1 MTRAPARPA
10 GGPPGGR
17 GLLAVLVALVAL
29 AAGGCATLEPAPGG
43 TDTAAVPADASPE
56 LLFLLARERELDG
69 DLAGALPLYRRAA
82 ERDPGS
88 AYLRRKVAE
97 LAARQGQF
105 DEALAAARSALE
117 LEPEDPELRVFL
129 ARLLRVARRD
139 GEAEEVLRDP
149 AGEPVNDE
157 AASLLYGIYLDHERY
172 DEALELGR
180 WMLERD
186 PAGQRLRGYLAL
198 ATVYERQ
205 GNTEALEA
213 VLRRALAEDA
223 DDLRIYHFLARVRRE
238 QDDRE
243 GEIEVYREVL
253 EKFPAHRPS
262 LQAIAEA
269 QLALGQVVEA
279 TETLRTIERLYPD
292 DLRTTVR
299 LALLDFEA
307 GRYREAA
314 ERFRKV
320 FEASP
325 TQYDVAYFLGL
336 VYERAGDLD
345 AALSALKR
353 VPPGHERYA
362 QARTQMAA
370 ILEKRGELEAAL
382 EEVERARA
390 AGSTRPLD
398 LYYASL
404 LARSGRFDEAVGFL
418 EDLLA
423 ADPDDDE
430 ILYNLGVLYG
440 ERKLR
445 EEALRYMEQALE
457 VNPDNAS
464 ALNYLGYSWAERGE
478 RLDDAE
484 KLIRRA
490 LELRPD
496 DGYITDSLGWVYY
509 MRARRLLKAGQEEE
523 ARALVERALEELQRA
538 AELTGGDPVIS
549 EHLGDAYLLIGRK
562 QEALRRYLEAM
573 EQGPRPEEQP
583 DLESKLERLR
593 GELGA
598 R

>member
-1 MTRAPARPA
+1 MRRGRAGAA
-10 GGPPGGR
+10 GGPPGR
-17 GLLAVLVALVAL
+17 GAASAALLALVAL
-29 AAGGCATLEPAPGG
+29 ALPGCATFARAPGE
-43 TDTAAVPADASPE
+43 AEPVAIPADASPE
-56 LLFLLARERELDG
+56 LLFLAARDRELEG
-69 DLAGALPLYRRAA
+69 DLGGALALYQRAA
-82 ERDPGS
+82 ERDPSS

-105 DEALAAARSALE
+105 DDALEAARSALA
-117 LEPEDPELRVFL
+117 LDPEDAELRVFA

-139 GEAEEVLRDP
+139 AEAEEVLRGP
-149 AGEPVNDE
+149 EGEPVSDE
-157 AASLLYGIYLDHERY
+157 AASLLYGIHLDHERY
-172 DEALELGR
+172 EEALELGR

-186 PAGQRLRGYLAL
+186 PPGDRLRGYLAL

-205 GNTEALEA
+205 GKAEALEE
-213 VLRRALAEDA
+213 VLRQALAEDA

-253 EKFPAHRPS
+253 EKFPTHRPS

-279 TETLRTIERLYPD
+279 TETLRTIEKLYPD

-314 ERFRKV
+314 ERFRRV

-404 LARSGRFDEAVGFL
+404 LARSGRFDEAVAFL

-423 ADPDDDE
+423 ENPDDDE

-445 EEALRYMEQALE
+445 EQALRYMEQALQK
-457 VNPDNAS
+457 NPDNAS
-464 ALNYLGYSWAERGE
+464 ALNYLGYSFAERGE
-478 RLDDAE
+478 RLDEAE
-484 KLIRRA
+484 ELIRRA

-509 MRARRLLKAGQEEE
+509 MRARQLLEEGE
-523 ARALVERALEELQRA
+523 AQRARELAQQALEQLHRA

-549 EHLGDAYLLIGRK
+549 EHLGDAYLLLGRK
-562 QEALRRYLEAM
+562 REALERYLQAM
-573 EQGPRPEEQP
+573 EQGPRADEQP
-583 DLESKLERLR
+583 ELPAKVERLR
-593 GELGA
+593 GELGSP
-598 R
+598 